1 MTLSSLDRSELLAS
15 ARAVLDLN
23 WTGRFTKPALRQY
36 PHQWSWDS
44 AFIAMGYARY
54 DQGRAEQEL
63 RSLFAAQ
70 WADGRVPHIVFHD
83 ADPAAPYFPGPGF
96 WQTERSPAAPAG
108 RQTTGIVQPPIHA
121 TAVLRIVRHAADR
134 ERALAFAAE
143 LFPALQ
149 AWHDFLYRERD
160 PRGEGLVFIC
170 HPWESGQDNSP
181 LWDPVLNRMALR
193 PEQIPPYQRADTRAV
208 DPAERPLQFDYDRY
222 VFLVDFFRQ
231 RDYDQRR
238 IYAEGCPFVV
248 QDVLFNTLLCR
259 AEQDMAELARLL
271 GADPT
276 RHSQRAAATAAAI
289 DARLWDES
297 RSLYADYDLAID
309 APIPMPALAGF
320 APLFA
325 GVPDAARAERMLE
338 YLGGPAFGLAAAG
351 GTAYPAASY
360 DRFAPG
366 YSPRRYWRGPVWIQM
381 NWLLLHGLAAYGFHA
396 QADRLRQAIIDLP
409 AVGGFREYF
418 DPESGAGYGAESFS
432 WTAALLIDVCAG
444 AGSDVSMLGPV
455 F

>member
-1 MTLSSLDRSELLAS
+1 MSTFLARQSDLLRQ

-23 WTGRFTKPALRQY
+23 WTGSFTKPALRQY

-44 AFIAMGYARY
+44 AFIAVGYARY
-54 DQGRAEQEL
+54 DQGRAQQEL
-63 RSLFAAQ
+63 GSLFAAQ
-70 WADGRVPHIVFHD
+70 WADGRVPHIVFHEI
-83 ADPAAPYFPGPGF
+83 DPAAPYFPGPGF
-96 WQTERSPAAPAG
+96 WQVERSPHAPLG
-108 RQTTGIVQPPIHA
+108 YHTTGIVQPPIHA
-121 TAVLRIVRHAADR
+121 SAVLHIVRHAAGQAP
-134 ERALAFAAE
+134 ALAFAAE
-143 LFPALQ
+143 MFPKLQ

-160 PRGEGLVFIC
+160 PHGEGLVFIC

-181 LWDPVLNRMALR
+181 LWDPVLNRMALQ
-193 PEQIPPYQRADTRAV
+193 PEQVPSYQRADTRAV

-222 VFLVDFFRQ
+222 VYLVDFFRR
-231 RDYDQRR
+231 RDYDQGR
-238 IYAEGCPFVV
+238 IFAEGCPFLV

-276 RHSQRAAATAAAI
+276 LHGQRAAATAAAI
-289 DARLWDES
+289 DAKLWDES

-320 APLFA
+320 APLYA
-325 GVPDAARAERMLE
+325 GVPDAVRARQMVD
-338 YLGGPAFGLAAAG
+338 YLGGPAFGLAVAG

-360 DRFAPG
+360 DRSAPG

-381 NWLLLHGLAAYGFHA
+381 NWLMMHGLVKYGYTGHAA
-396 QADRLRQAIIDLP
+396 RLRQAIVELP

-418 DPESGAGYGAESFS
+418 DPETGAGYGAETFS
-432 WTAALLIDVCAG
+432 WTAALLIDVLMN
-444 AGSDVSMLGPV
+444 VER
-455 F
+455 